1 MEPMK
6 PAIRRLVPLLA
17 FLAAACGETPPSV
30 AAAKEPIAIRY
41 VIADELPIHAS
52 RDEAAPLLATY
63 GTGERVSIL
72 ADDQEWSEVRITFDT
87 SGWARKAGLGDAPPG
102 ETATTGGGSSS
113 PRFKVP
119 PSPVFSPGGAR
130 GEIVLEATV
139 NTDGKIGTVRT
150 IRNTT
155 GRSDLEA
162 QNVRELRQAS
172 FYPLIVNGTRKSFI
186 YEHRIS
192 Y

>member
-1 MEPMK
+1 MLK
-6 PAIRRLVPLLA
+6 RLLSTLA
-17 FLAAACGETPPSV
+17 LLAAACGGEKAPSV

-52 RDEAAPLLATY
+52 QDEAAPVLATY

-72 ADDQEWSEVRITFDT
+72 ADAGAWSEVRITFDT
-87 SGWARKAGLGDAPPG
+87 SGWAKRIQLGNTPPG
-102 ETATTGGGSSS
+102 DRATAGGGSGS

-119 PSPVFSPGGAR
+119 PSPIFSPAGAK

-139 NTDGKIGTVRT
+139 NTDGEVGDVRT

-155 GRSDLEA
+155 GRADLEA

-172 FYPLIVNGTRKSFI
+172 FYPLLVNGTRKPFI
-186 YEHRIS
+186 YEHRIT